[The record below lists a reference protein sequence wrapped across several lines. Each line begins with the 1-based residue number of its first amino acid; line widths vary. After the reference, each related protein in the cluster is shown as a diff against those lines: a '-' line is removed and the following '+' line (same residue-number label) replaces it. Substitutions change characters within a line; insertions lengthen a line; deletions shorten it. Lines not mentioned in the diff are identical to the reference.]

1 MRRRSPGSLNPVDAL
16 QCVWATRR
24 EFNSQ
29 KDGLTTMSR
38 ADQTISAPQRSEQH
52 VSGYPRSG
60 AMQRHKS
67 ANYLRRYLNQLRK
80 SQLSVAVTRWNK
92 AECTPRFRR
101 SHLVA
106 YNQTVIQADP
116 MKWQQGRQRYWKG

>member
-1 MRRRSPGSLNPVDAL
+1 
-16 QCVWATRR
+16 
-24 EFNSQ
+24 
-29 KDGLTTMSR
+29 
-38 ADQTISAPQRSEQH
+38 
-52 VSGYPRSG
+52 
-60 AMQRHKS
+60 MQRHKS